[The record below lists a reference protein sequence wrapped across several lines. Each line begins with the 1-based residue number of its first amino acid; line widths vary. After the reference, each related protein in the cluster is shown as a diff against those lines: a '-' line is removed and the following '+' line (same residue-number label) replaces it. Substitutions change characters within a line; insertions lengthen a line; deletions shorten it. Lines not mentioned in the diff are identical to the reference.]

1 MAEFTVSGLSL
12 GQSHTTATRLLRQAK
27 NETPELDAR
36 LLLCHAAGLSHEA
49 FVAGL
54 NDTLPVDAGARFS
67 ALFERRLA
75 GEPVSRIM
83 GVRQFYGR
91 SFRIDGSTLDP
102 RPDTET
108 LIEAALTLVDRWA
121 PLRLLDLG
129 TGSGC
134 ILITLLAELRKA
146 TGVGVDL
153 SLPALECALA
163 NAKTLGIAER
173 ADFLASDWLEAVSGT
188 FDLVVANP
196 PYLSQADMA
205 GLAREVRDHDPIG
218 ALDGGPDGLSA
229 YRRIAPK
236 LRKVLRPGGIAL
248 FEIGPSQ
255 ADAVSTLLAWEDLA
269 VDSGQWRDLVGRPR
283 VVGVRAKSLTS
294 C

>member
-12 GQSHTTATRLLRQAK
+12 GQAHATATRLLRRAK
-27 NETPELDAR
+27 NETPALDAR

-269 VDSGQWRDLVGRPR
+269 ADSGQWRDLVGRPR

>member
-12 GQSHTTATRLLRQAK
+12 GQAHATATRLLRQAK

>member
-1 MAEFTVSGLSL
+1 MGEFIVPGLSL
-12 GQSHTTATRLLRQAK
+12 GQVHATATRLLRQAE

-49 FVAGL
+49 FVVGL
-54 NDTLPVDAGARFS
+54 NDTLPVDASARFS

-83 GVRQFYGR
+83 GMRQFYGR

-108 LIEAALTLVDRWA
+108 LIEAALMLVDRWA

-134 ILITLLAELRKA
+134 ILITLLAELRQA

-153 SLPALECALA
+153 GLPALECALA

-173 ADFLASDWLEAVSGT
+173 ANFLVSDWLEAVSGT

-255 ADAVSTLLAWEDLA
+255 ADAVSTLLAGADLA
-269 VDSGQWRDLVGRPR
+269 VDGQWHDLVGRPR
-283 VVGVRAKSLTS
+283 VVGARAKSLTS

>member
-1 MAEFTVSGLSL
+1 MGEFTVSGLSL
-12 GQSHTTATRLLRQAK
+12 GQAHATATRLLRQAK

>member
-1 MAEFTVSGLSL
+1 
-12 GQSHTTATRLLRQAK
+12 
-27 NETPELDAR
+27 
-36 LLLCHAAGLSHEA
+36 
-49 FVAGL
+49 
-54 NDTLPVDAGARFS
+54 
-67 ALFERRLA
+67 
-75 GEPVSRIM
+75 M